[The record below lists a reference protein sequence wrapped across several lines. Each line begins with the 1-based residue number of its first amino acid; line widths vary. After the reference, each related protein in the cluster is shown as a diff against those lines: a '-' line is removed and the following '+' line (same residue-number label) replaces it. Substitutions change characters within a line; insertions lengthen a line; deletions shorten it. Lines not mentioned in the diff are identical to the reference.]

1 MGDQKG
7 VLSPLQQEEP
17 NSKSKDFPV
26 FPAAAP
32 RPPLLPA
39 PGNRSASESLPGLRQ
54 GKHHGLFI
62 AAVLGLFTVKTEV
75 FSMFAEGL
83 HSHAYRPQ
91 IVVLC

>member
-17 NSKSKDFPV
+17 NSKSKDFPF
-26 FPAAAP
+26 FPAA
-32 RPPLLPA
+32 
-39 PGNRSASESLPGLRQ
+39 GNRSASESLPGLRQ